1 MSILAWNFR
10 GLGTPPTV
18 LTLTKEV
25 KGKNPIL
32 VFLVETKA
40 NTDRMKGFQHKLGF
54 TQGNI
59 VPRNGESGG
68 LAKLWREEV
77 DVHFKSCSHSYI
89 NVVVHGEGK
98 GGSWRTT
105 SFDGHPNTSKR
116 QSS

>member
-1 MSILAWNFR
+1 MSILAWNFH

-18 LTLTKEV
+18 RTLTKEV

-77 DVHFKSCSHSYI
+77 DVHFKSCSHYYI

-98 GGSWRTT
+98 GGPWRTT
-105 SFDGHPNTSKR
+105 SYYSHPNTSKR
-116 QSS
+116 